1 MLSLSCAGYDS
12 TNNHRESYN
21 SSGEFFHSSSR
32 SSPRNA
38 VHSSHSNS
46 NKAKDSA
53 LFDMYRRREV
63 ELLDALE
70 GVVKKC
76 HSLEEELKAAKGK

>member
-1 MLSLSCAGYDS
+1 MH
-12 TNNHRESYN
+12 N
-21 SSGEFFHSSSR
+21 SSR
-32 SSPRNA
+32 SSPRN
-38 VHSSHSNS
+38 STNS
-46 NKAKDSA
+46 KAKDSA

-76 HSLEEELKAAKGK
+76 HSLEEELKVALKK